1 MKWYQPIECDKTVK
15 NPLVCDFDNLEQYGY
30 NENNFKEGIYV
41 NSWNENIFFQARKK
55 RNDGKPD
62 DVLQNHLMLP
72 IYSLNLVNALNKN
85 GVEGIQYLPIKII
98 NYNTECINEFF
109 IANIL
114 NYIEAFDTEKSDF
127 NCFSQDFPNLNV
139 RGKIAGV
146 KKFVL
151 KKEKIIGVNII
162 RLKEYK
168 QRFFVSENFKEA
180 FEKNK
185 FTGYSFKEVELV

>member
-1 MKWYQPIECDKTVK
+1 MKWYQPIECDNTVN
-15 NPLVCDFDNLEQYGY
+15 NPLVCDFDNLEQFGY
-30 NENNFKEGIYV
+30 NENNFKEGICINEW
-41 NSWNENIFFQARKK
+41 NSDIFLQAKK
-55 RNDGKPD
+55 KKNDGYPD

-72 IYSLNLVNALNKN
+72 IYSLNFITELNRIGIE
-85 GVEGIQYLPIKII
+85 GVQYLPIKILKSD
-98 NYNTECINEFF
+98 NGCLDGFC

-114 NYIEAFDTEKSDF
+114 HFIEAFDEQKSDF
-127 NCFSQDFPNLNV
+127 NRFSLDFPNPNV

-151 KKEKIIGVNII
+151 KKEKLKGFDII

-168 QRFFVSENFKEA
+168 QRFFVSAKFKDM